1 MSEQQGC
8 PTRKA
13 HKMISIVTFMITLF
27 AGLISTAEY
36 VHSGQANAGATKKA
50 WVLAQMQALLAGPT
64 PIITGVSP
72 IIVSASMTVLRYVL
86 PVFGG
91 PAVDFIV
98 SKLNAN
104 SFFSSIESFLNEA
117 LSSLTSGT
125 TTTPTPAA

>member
-1 MSEQQGC
+1 MSEQRLPDKKGIQ
-8 PTRKA
+8 
-13 HKMISIVTFMITLF
+13 MISIVTFMITLF

-36 VHSGQANAGATKKA
+36 VHAGQANAGATKKA
-50 WVLAQMQALLAGPT
+50 WVLSQMQALLAGPT

-72 IIVSASMTVLRYVL
+72 IIVGASMTVLRYVL

-91 PAVDFIV
+91 PAIDFIV

-117 LSSLTSGT
+117 LSSLTSGA